1 MNTRA
6 LCDSI
11 TFLLR
16 GNCKDSLNDE
26 SMNNAGMND
35 DDSQT
40 TLLLHEGLNS
50 ILGQVMIKECKG
62 F

>member
-6 LCDSI
+6 LRDRI

-16 GNCKDSLNDE
+16 GNCKDSLSDE
-26 SMNNAGMND
+26 SMNNVGMKD

-50 ILGQVMIKECKG
+50 ILGQVMIKERKG